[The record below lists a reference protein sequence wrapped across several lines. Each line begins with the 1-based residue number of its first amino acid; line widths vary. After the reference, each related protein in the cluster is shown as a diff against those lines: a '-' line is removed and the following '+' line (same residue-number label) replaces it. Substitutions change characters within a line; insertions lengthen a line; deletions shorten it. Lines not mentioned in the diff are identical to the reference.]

1 MIKSQLTLAFLIAF
15 GLASAQTPTASTT
28 REITSLFTSLETS
41 GCEFNRNGSW
51 YNATKASE
59 HLKRKY
65 DYLVKK
71 HLVDSAES
79 FIARAATES
88 SMSGKAYQV
97 RCPGKA
103 TVDSK
108 VWFQG
113 QLLHFRKEHRR

>member
-1 MIKSQLTLAFLIAF
+1 MLKSQFTLLMLAAF
-15 GLASAQTPTASTT
+15 GAAAAQTPSAVTA

-51 YNATKASE
+51 YNAAKASD
-59 HLKRKY
+59 HLKTKY
-65 DYLVKK
+65 EYLAKK

-79 FIARAATES
+79 FIARGATES
-88 SMSGKAYQV
+88 SMSGKPYQV

-103 TVDSK
+103 TVDSN

-113 QLLHFRKEHRR
+113 QLLHYRKEHGR